1 MDNGPSKTAYLEAKR
16 DAGAAIRASAPSH
29 AIRFPRMFHLD
40 EITAM
45 PRIAFSKGVEAAW
58 FVSREREGSRYYSQG
73 VAFHDADAED
83 VVWQATSWDELM
95 ACLSGSM
102 RVVVTD
108 AAGSEIDFLVEEGE
122 FIWCPAGYQY
132 AVKST
137 GVEAR
142 TLVTTAPQMPSGWR
156 HTGDDETYSDALIA
170 LRSGGG

>member
-1 MDNGPSKTAYLEAKR
+1 MLSTMATGYIEAKR
-16 DAGAAIRASAPSH
+16 AAGAAIRASAPDH
-29 AIRFPRMFHLD
+29 AIRFPRLFHPD
-40 EITAM
+40 EIAAM

-95 ACLSGSM
+95 TILSGNV

-108 AAGSEIDFLVEEGE
+108 AAGSEADFLVEEGDY
-122 FIWCPAGYQY
+122 IWLPAGYKY

-137 GVEAR
+137 GVEA
-142 TLVTTAPQMPSGWR
+142 TSLVTTAPQMPSGWR
-156 HTGDDETYSDALIA
+156 HTGDDESYSDALVE
-170 LRSGGG
+170 LRR